1 MIFKLDMVHTIALAV
16 VLLLLGELLVRKV
29 NFLSKYC
36 IPAPVVGGLLFS
48 ILALI
53 LRQALTVNFEMDT
66 TLQTFTMTMFFTSV
80 GFSASFGLL
89 KKGGVKVFLFLGAA
103 VTLVIFQ
110 NILGVGLAKLL
121 NLNPLLGLAT
131 GSIPMT
137 GGHGTAGA
145 FGPFIENYG
154 VAGANSIAIAAA
166 TFGLVAGSMIGGP
179 TGKRLI
185 EKHGL
190 AKIRNVRSNV
200 HLVAE
205 EAVEDN
211 PQLLV
216 PKKFYSATFLILIA
230 MGLGTLISS
239 LLQKTGAIF
248 PAYIGAM
255 LVGAVIRNI
264 SEGTKLFDTPMTEIN
279 IVGGISLSLFL
290 SMALMTLKLWEL
302 ADLAIPFLIMVVGQV
317 VLVYLFANYVTFN
330 IMGRDYDA
338 AILSAGHCG
347 FGLGATPNAVAVMDS
362 VTLSYG
368 PSPVAFFILPLIGS
382 LFIDFINSGI
392 ITTFLNILA

>member
-137 GGHGTAGA
+137 GGHAQQELLGHL
-145 FGPFIENYG
+145 
-154 VAGANSIAIAAA
+154 S
-166 TFGLVAGSMIGGP
+166 
-179 TGKRLI
+179 
-185 EKHGL
+185 
-190 AKIRNVRSNV
+190 KIM
-200 HLVAE
+200 E
-205 EAVEDN
+205 
-211 PQLLV
+211 LLEQTV
-216 PKKFYSATFLILIA
+216 
-230 MGLGTLISS
+230 
-239 LLQKTGAIF
+239 LQ
-248 PAYIGAM
+248 
-255 LVGAVIRNI
+255 
-264 SEGTKLFDTPMTEIN
+264 
-279 IVGGISLSLFL
+279 
-290 SMALMTLKLWEL
+290 
-302 ADLAIPFLIMVVGQV
+302 
-317 VLVYLFANYVTFN
+317 
-330 IMGRDYDA
+330 
-338 AILSAGHCG
+338 
-347 FGLGATPNAVAVMDS
+347 
-362 VTLSYG
+362 
-368 PSPVAFFILPLIGS
+368 
-382 LFIDFINSGI
+382 
-392 ITTFLNILA
+392 

>member
-16 VLLLLGELLVRKV
+16 VLLLLGELLIRKV

-200 HLVAE
+200 HL
-205 EAVEDN
+205 
-211 PQLLV
+211 
-216 PKKFYSATFLILIA
+216 
-230 MGLGTLISS
+230 
-239 LLQKTGAIF
+239 
-248 PAYIGAM
+248 
-255 LVGAVIRNI
+255 
-264 SEGTKLFDTPMTEIN
+264 
-279 IVGGISLSLFL
+279 
-290 SMALMTLKLWEL
+290 
-302 ADLAIPFLIMVVGQV
+302 
-317 VLVYLFANYVTFN
+317 
-330 IMGRDYDA
+330 
-338 AILSAGHCG
+338 
-347 FGLGATPNAVAVMDS
+347 
-362 VTLSYG
+362 
-368 PSPVAFFILPLIGS
+368 
-382 LFIDFINSGI
+382 
-392 ITTFLNILA
+392 